1 MAPNKQFRVL
11 KTTPKKVKRSPAK
24 GSFVRASSG
33 NRVFVQRGNEGL
45 MTAFVT
51 KGSNVKEAAYIS
63 PFYDYLNDSES
74 NELDIRMIL
83 ARKVE
88 GLDEKMTNKGK
99 DGRDYPF
106 RQFVKIVEDDG
117 TGNYIATKDDAK
129 EFGVKLCKALQN
141 TGEYKYPSKF
151 IFSGDLS
158 VETGFVP
165 WTDLLVTEDV
175 NKLVKELYGDSVED
189 LTFFDDA
196 VTVKEIY
203 GSEWTGKEIKELYFV

>member
-1 MAPNKQFRVL
+1 
-11 KTTPKKVKRSPAK
+11 
-24 GSFVRASSG
+24 
-33 NRVFVQRGNEGL
+33 
-45 MTAFVT
+45 
-51 KGSNVKEAAYIS
+51 
-63 PFYDYLNDSES
+63 
-74 NELDIRMIL
+74 MIL
-83 ARKVE
+83 SRKVE
-88 GLDEKMTNKGK
+88 GLYEKMTNKGK

>member
-1 MAPNKQFRVL
+1 MQ
-11 KTTPKKVKRSPAK
+11 SP
-24 GSFVRASSG
+24 
-33 NRVFVQRGNEGL
+33 
-45 MTAFVT
+45 T
-51 KGSNVKEAAYIS
+51 
-63 PFYDYLNDSES
+63 
-74 NELDIRMIL
+74 
-83 ARKVE
+83 
-88 GLDEKMTNKGK
+88 
-99 DGRDYPF
+99 
-106 RQFVKIVEDDG
+106 
-117 TGNYIATKDDAK
+117 
-129 EFGVKLCKALQN
+129 N

-203 GSEWTGKEIKELYFV
+203 RSEWTGKEIKELYFL